1 MNRMMM
7 VMVAAIA
14 VLSVF
19 SGIGP
24 VSMKVWF
31 IEMIW
36 AWGLVGVLALTWTK
50 FRFSMMSY
58 SCFFVWCVLQ
68 IIGAELL
75 KACPSRWICADR
87 ADCFTRSA
95 VRHHCIHMGVMR
107 MCRMK
112 KERNPNL
119 GNILRIGA
127 VAVPWLC
134 RSAGVRP
141 CREVGFLEK

>member
-36 AWGLVGVLALTWTK
+36 AWGLVGVLALTWQSSDSPLSPIRV
-50 FRFSMMSY
+50 FL
-58 SCFFVWCVLQ
+58 C
-68 IIGAELL
+68 
-75 KACPSRWICADR
+75 
-87 ADCFTRSA
+87 
-95 VRHHCIHMGVMR
+95 GVY
-107 MCRMK
+107 CR
-112 KERNPNL
+112 L
-119 GNILRIGA
+119 
-127 VAVPWLC
+127 
-134 RSAGVRP
+134 
-141 CREVGFLEK
+141 